1 VQQIAING
9 REVAFTFDD
18 NPYRRG
24 GAMIP
29 QTEFYRQLTQASNRV
44 EVIIGS

>member
-1 VQQIAING
+1 VQQITING
-9 REVAFTFDD
+9 REVAFMFDD

-29 QTEFYRQLTQASNRV
+29 QTEFQRRLMQASNRV
-44 EVIIGS
+44 EVVIG